1 MTKRDLKIGLF
12 VATLVTVL
20 SFPTVLN
27 VVSNF
32 STNFQIAISLTL
44 GILTIVGL
52 LVVRFLSRWLQIL
65 WQIGKFGV
73 VGGLNTF
80 VDFGILNLLI
90 LVAGVAAGLW
100 FGVFKGISFTVAVI
114 NSYFW
119 NKYWTFEA
127 ASKKKTEFVE
137 FLVVSLFGLGI
148 NVGVATLAVNVI
160 GPLGNLGPVL
170 WANIAAFLA
179 TLAALTWNFIGYKF
193 IVFKKTEKA

>member
-80 VDFGILNLLI
+80 VDFGVLNLLI
-90 LVAGVAAGLW
+90 IMSSTTAIATSIWLGW
-100 FGVFKGISFTVAVI
+100 FAIFKGISFIAAVI

-127 ASKKKTEFVE
+127 RAGKRAEF
-137 FLVVSLFGLGI
+137 I
-148 NVGVATLAVNVI
+148 
-160 GPLGNLGPVL
+160 
-170 WANIAAFLA
+170 
-179 TLAALTWNFIGYKF
+179 
-193 IVFKKTEKA
+193 